1 MKDASSDSAVVAE
14 AKLLQS
20 AMKRLHQQ
28 QGDSLSLSSGC
39 LSLSGSQDELSGRG
53 VQEALDYSASCNSLG
68 KVQYKSDFI
77 F

>member
-53 VQEALDYSASCNSLG
+53 VQEALDYTATCNTLG
-68 KVQYKSDFI
+68 KVQYQLDFLC
-77 F
+77 